1 MAEVTVS
8 QFAEVLK
15 VPVDRLLVQLDQ
27 AGIKVSGPNDRIS
40 DDAKMELL
48 THLRRSH
55 GSTSTTGNAAAPSKI
70 TLSRKTQQE
79 IKLSSGQGRARTV
92 NVEVRTKRTYI
103 KRDVLQEQAR
113 QHQDEIDQKRR
124 DVEEAQ
130 QRETDRLE
138 AERLE
143 QERVE
148 SDARRRLEEE
158 AAQQKAA
165 EEAQRL
171 AEQAAREEEARRM
184 REREEAA
191 QRAATE
197 AEEASR
203 RAAEATSTATKKG
216 PEKKAAEKKAA
227 ENKAPEAPAKPVF
240 DPTFQKPQFIPPIQT
255 RERPQ
260 QQAIAPQRKGA
271 PQQPT
276 QAAQPRVAA
285 PASAQ
290 QQGRPQGPA
299 NNQQGRP
306 QGPAS
311 NQQGRPQGPA
321 GNQQGRPQ
329 GPAGNPQQ
337 ARPQGPAGAGAD
349 ANTRYGRQE
358 LHVAGD
364 VSSRYKKKRRPMKG
378 PGGRMAAPSGEAG
391 RHGFEMPTAP
401 VVREV
406 SVGETVTVSELA
418 QKMAIKATEVIKV
431 LMNMG
436 VMATINQPLD
446 QDTAVLVVEELG
458 HTVKVLKE
466 NQIEEDLQGAPSD
479 DSAASEPRPPVVT
492 VMGHVDHG
500 KTSLLDY
507 IRRTKVAAGEAGG
520 ITQHIGAYHVETPKG
535 SVTFLDTPG
544 HAAFTAMRARGA
556 KATDVVVLVVAAD
569 DGVMP
574 QTIEAI
580 QHARAANVPI
590 VVAVNKI
597 DKPEADLD
605 RVRQELAKQ
614 EVIPEDWGGE
624 TIFVPVSAR
633 TGQGIDQLLES
644 ILLVAE
650 VLELRAPRD
659 GLASGL
665 VIESSVEKGRGAV
678 ATVLVK
684 KGTLRT
690 GDPIIAGS
698 EFGRVR
704 AMFDEN
710 GKAVEEA
717 TPSMPVQVLGLSSP
731 PNAGDEFLAA
741 ESERKAREV
750 ALYRQGKFRDV
761 KLASR
766 IQKAE
771 DVFSQMGEAKIGIV
785 AVLIKAD
792 VQGSAEALRESLTKL
807 STDEVQV
814 KLIASGLGG
823 ITESDVQLA
832 AASKG
837 LIIGF
842 NVRADSGARE
852 AIKETGVEVRYYSII
867 YEAIDDVRQMLS
879 GMLQPEIKE
888 SIVGVAQV
896 RDVFRSSKFGVVAGC
911 LVTEGVVKRNNPIRV
926 LRENVVIFEGALESL
941 RRFKD
946 DVGEVRAGVECG
958 IGVKNY
964 QDVRAGDQ
972 IECYSRVEVA
982 RTLAAE

>member
-40 DDAKMELL
+40 DDAKLELL

-55 GSTSTTGNAAAPSKI
+55 GSGEGGNAAPSRI
-70 TLSRKTQQE
+70 TLNRKTQQE
-79 IKLSSGQGRARTV
+79 IKLSGGQGRARTV

-103 KRDVLQEQAR
+103 NRDVLQEKAR
-113 QHQDEIDQKRR
+113 QQQDEIDAKRR
-124 DVEEAQ
+124 EAEEAQ
-130 QRETDRLE
+130 QREKQRVE

-143 QERVE
+143 RERVE
-148 SDARRRLEEE
+148 SDNRRRVEEE
-158 AAQQKAA
+158 AAKKKAQQ

-171 AEQAAREEEARRM
+171 AEQAAREEEERRA

-191 QRAATE
+191 QKQRAA
-197 AEEASR
+197 AEQAKQP
-203 RAAEATSTATKKG
+203 A
-216 PEKKAAEKKAA
+216 P
-227 ENKAPEAPAKPVF
+227 APEPPKRAEPPKEPPKPVF
-240 DPTFQKPQFIPPIQT
+240 DPTFQRPQVIPPIQK

-260 QQAIAPQRKGA
+260 QPAASTPPPRKAPPQPQAAAP
-271 PQQPT
+271 
-276 QAAQPRVAA
+276 AAQPPARKGPAQPQGAA
-285 PASAQ
+285 PGQ
-290 QQGRPQGPA
+290 E
-299 NNQQGRP
+299 
-306 QGPAS
+306 
-311 NQQGRPQGPA
+311 
-321 GNQQGRPQ
+321 
-329 GPAGNPQQ
+329 
-337 ARPQGPAGAGAD
+337 
-349 ANTRYGRQE
+349 TRYGRQE
-358 LHVAGD
+358 LHVATD
-364 VSSRYKKKRRPMKG
+364 VSSRYKKKRRVKGRPMTTASE
-378 PGGRMAAPSGEAG
+378 GGK
-391 RHGFEMPTAP
+391 HGFEMPTAP

-418 QKMAIKATEVIKV
+418 QKMAVKATEVIKV

-436 VMATINQPLD
+436 VMATINQPID

-458 HTVKVLKE
+458 HTAKVLKE
-466 NQIEEDLQGAPSD
+466 NQIEEDLQGAQTGE
-479 DSAASEPRPPVVT
+479 AAATEPRPPVVT

-500 KTSLLDY
+500 KTSLLDH

-580 QHARAANVPI
+580 QHARAAGVPI

-614 EVIPEDWGGE
+614 EVIPEEWGGE
-624 TIFVPVSAR
+624 NIFVPVSAR

-650 VLELRAPRD
+650 VLELRAPRA
-659 GLASGL
+659 GLASGI

-684 KGTLRT
+684 KGTLHT
-690 GDPIIAGS
+690 GDPVIAGS

-710 GKAVEEA
+710 GKPVEEA

-766 IQKAE
+766 IQRAE
-771 DVFSQMGEAKIGIV
+771 DVFSQMGEAKIGTV

-842 NVRADSGARE
+842 NVRADAGARE

-946 DVGEVRAGVECG
+946 DVNEVRAGVECG

-972 IECYSRVEVA
+972 IECYSRVEIA
-982 RTLAAE
+982 RTLG